1 MKELIKKKKK
11 KKKKKKD
18 DNSESEKEGSGSPDL
33 VSKKVKETLSTE
45 FFIYIFFNLKTN
57 IDN

>member
-33 VSKKVKETLSTE
+33 VSKKVKETLFQG
-45 FFIYIFFNLKTN
+45 FFKIIYL
-57 IDN
+57 